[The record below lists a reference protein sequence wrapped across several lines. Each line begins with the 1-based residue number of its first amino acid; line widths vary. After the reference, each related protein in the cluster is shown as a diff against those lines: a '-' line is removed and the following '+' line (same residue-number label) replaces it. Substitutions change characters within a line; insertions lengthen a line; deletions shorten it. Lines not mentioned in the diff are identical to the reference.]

1 METFSFRLLVP
12 AWLINDYTQSRLF
25 VVIALLASFF
35 GWIRSIEKIP
45 TKTRT
50 IVKRACET
58 KRQTI
63 GPVKTVLVV
72 RAIIVNLSKIPLD
85 KPYKNFYKVF
95 IYYKQTWIVKQNIIE
110 YIRMN
115 ESNTCSIFVPIIVNY
130 NILIITWWKWNTK
143 FTNY

>member
-35 GWIRSIEKIP
+35 SWIRSIEKIP

-85 KPYKNFYKVF
+85 NRIKIF
-95 IYYKQTWIVKQNIIE
+95 IKYSYIINKHE
-110 YIRMN
+110 W
-115 ESNTCSIFVPIIVNY
+115 SNKISL
-130 NILIITWWKWNTK
+130 NILEWMNRVRVVHLYQLLWIII
-143 FTNY
+143 F

>member
-85 KPYKNFYKVF
+85 NRIKIF
-95 IYYKQTWIVKQNIIE
+95 IKYSYIINKHE
-110 YIRMN
+110 W
-115 ESNTCSIFVPIIVNY
+115 SNKISL
-130 NILIITWWKWNTK
+130 NILEWMNRVRVVHLYQLLWIII
-143 FTNY
+143 F